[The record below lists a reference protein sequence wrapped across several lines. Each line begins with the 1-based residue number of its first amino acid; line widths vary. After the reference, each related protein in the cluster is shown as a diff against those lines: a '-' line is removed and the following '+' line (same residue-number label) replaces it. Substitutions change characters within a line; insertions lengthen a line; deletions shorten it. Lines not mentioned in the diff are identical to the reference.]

1 LIICGSDRPGV
12 DAVATKP
19 HIQLEALHELARA
32 LAGGEFRARAVLQRA
47 CAAVAEGFEFERVGI
62 VRYVPETS
70 TLVPFAGHGLTRAE
84 VNALPAAV
92 PVRRFGAFERAL
104 AAGEA
109 IFVEEPDANETVP
122 EEILRGL
129 GIGSFVIVPL
139 VSDGRCLGFMTCDER
154 GERFVLE
161 PAEVDLLS
169 TFGTLIAAFL
179 EKAIEH
185 GELRRLNEL
194 KSQFA
199 ALASHELRTPAAAI
213 YGAVRTLDE
222 REAELDEEQRR
233 ALRRMLSQQ
242 SKRLFELVENLL
254 DLSRLEADSIRIS
267 PVEVSV
273 GERLRALVGS
283 IFEADADLTINAPS
297 DLSAPVDPQ
306 AFDRILSN
314 LLVNALRHGA
324 PPFVVSSAPVGRE
337 LWVTVEDRGRG
348 IAADYVGSVFE
359 RFTRGATDAS
369 EGAGLGL
376 SIAQSYARAHG
387 GTLTYEPAD
396 PHGASALFS
405 PSARTRRRSRVT
417 SSSRANA
424 GPPPRCSTRCS
435 RAHGQRCR
443 RRETPARLPTCG
455 RACRRIED
463 GAMR

>member
-1 LIICGSDRPGV
+1 
-12 DAVATKP
+12 
-19 HIQLEALHELARA
+19 
-32 LAGGEFRARAVLQRA
+32 
-47 CAAVAEGFEFERVGI
+47 

-70 TLVPFAGHGLTRAE
+70 TLVPFAGHGLTPTE
-84 VNALPAAV
+84 LKALPAAL
-92 PVRRFGAFERAL
+92 PMSGFDAFQRAL

-109 IFVEEPDANETVP
+109 IFVEDPGASDTVP
-122 EEILRGL
+122 EEITRGF

-139 VSDGRCLGFMTCDER
+139 VSDGRCLGFLACDER

-161 PAEVDLLS
+161 RPDVHLLS

-222 REAELDEEQRR
+222 REAELDEGQRS

-242 SKRLFELVENLL
+242 AKRLFELVENLL

-267 PVEVSV
+267 PVEISV
-273 GERLRALVGS
+273 AERLRVLVGS
-283 IFEADADLTINAPS
+283 IFDADADLTIDAPPE
-297 DLSAPVDPQ
+297 LSAPVDPQ
-306 AFDRILSN
+306 AFDRIVSN
-314 LLVNALRHGA
+314 LLVNARRHGA
-324 PPFVVSSAPVGRE
+324 PPFVVSSTPVGRE

-348 IAADYVGSVFE
+348 IAAEFVGSVFD
-359 RFTRGATDAS
+359 RFTRGATDVS

-396 PHGASALFS
+396 PHGARF
-405 PSARTRRRSRVT
+405 
-417 SSSRANA
+417 
-424 GPPPRCSTRCS
+424 
-435 RAHGQRCR
+435 
-443 RRETPARLPTCG
+443 RLVLPV
-455 RACRRIED
+455 
-463 GAMR
+463 GA